1 MSRCPSRIWLLGDS
15 GEESNPPVPFGLPNL
30 ETTYS
35 RDSSWYNKKT
45 NQRQAVGNLRKFIL
59 DEIPRREAWIGT
71 TATDAFHDVRAKY
84 KEGYKSSNKQ
94 YVASPGGKYKPAG

>member
-1 MSRCPSRIWLLGDS
+1 
-15 GEESNPPVPFGLPNL
+15 
-30 ETTYS
+30 
-35 RDSSWYNKKT
+35 
-45 NQRQAVGNLRKFIL
+45 VGNLRKFIL

-84 KEGYKSSNKQ
+84 KEGYKSSNKR